1 LTALEKRISRS
12 RVDARGRWTRRMETT
27 TRLEKV
33 VDKGMR
39 MMGMRELG
47 TQVG

>member
-1 LTALEKRISRS
+1 LTALEKRISR
-12 RVDARGRWTRRMETT
+12 GRLTRRMETT
-27 TRLEKV
+27 RRLEKV

-39 MMGMRELG
+39 MMGMLELG